1 MEQGNPYAL
10 LSPSHVAIVERF
22 LWTIRRRRVDPA
34 PTGFQNVNNAAD
46 YAPIIDTRLA
56 SCIARQMRRDFGKLL
71 IRQPKQ
77 VPIHLSFLS
86 EAVNHKPLIT
96 PTVLWVRALEL
107 CKTDET
113 DTRAK

>member
-1 MEQGNPYAL
+1 
-10 LSPSHVAIVERF
+10 
-22 LWTIRRRRVDPA
+22 
-34 PTGFQNVNNAAD
+34 
-46 YAPIIDTRLA
+46 
-56 SCIARQMRRDFGKLL
+56 MRRDFGKLL